1 MALLKILLLPKFTNG
16 GKKLNNATQP
26 KHYNHGKVDLF
37 ETWYLKY
44 QFQEFRCV
52 MKSHIDKYV
61 SRYEYKN
68 GLEDLEKAK
77 ECINRLIEYEKRERN
92 GNEKT
97 DTNI

>member
-1 MALLKILLLPKFTNG
+1 
-16 GKKLNNATQP
+16 
-26 KHYNHGKVDLF
+26 
-37 ETWYLKY
+37 
-44 QFQEFRCV
+44 